1 MHGVEIMASL
11 AGALPLYSAQPK
23 CHFRAGFQGL
33 VQEIITVDSVGLST
47 ADINSFPRD
56 HLRSTL

>member
-1 MHGVEIMASL
+1 MSL
-11 AGALPLYSAQPK
+11 QGWI
-23 CHFRAGFQGL
+23 QGL

>member
-23 CHFRAGFQGL
+23 YHFRTGFQGL
-33 VQEIITVDSVGLST
+33 AQEIITVDSVGLST
-47 ADINSFPRD
+47 ANI
-56 HLRSTL
+56 RSSRAIT